1 MARQTGFSSL
11 TGLQLTGMQVNRA
24 SLSRRRVLGILP
36 LAAVSSA
43 VAWVA
48 PWAVMSARAQSA
60 ALRLGVLPNL
70 SARVIFAQYQPVR
83 SYLEAELAQPVEVQ
97 TAADFKAF
105 HARTRAGDYDLVVTA
120 ANLARL
126 AQVDHQW
133 VPLAMYE
140 PPIPGVLVRAK
151 GVSPGGPAA
160 LKGKKLAL
168 ANPQS
173 LVALRGLQWLS
184 GQGLQVDRD
193 FKIVR
198 AGNDDS
204 LGTLIR
210 TGEAPMAMMSMGEF
224 RAIGEEMRKTL
235 KIVTEFA
242 KVPGFW
248 VMANPKLGAAEQ
260 QRVKALILQF
270 PQTDDGKKFSSLSGV
285 ATIRDI
291 TAAEQIPLDDFA
303 AQTRAGL
310 GITK

>member
-1 MARQTGFSSL
+1 MCSIFRRFKWL
-11 TGLQLTGMQVNRA
+11 RA
-24 SLSRRRVLGILP
+24 SFTAVL
-36 LAAVSSA
+36 LAMATTA
-43 VAWVA
+43 G
-48 PWAVMSARAQSA
+48 AQSTPGA
-60 ALRLGVLPNL
+60 EPFIIGVLPNV
-70 SARVIFAQYQPVR
+70 SARVILANYQPLR
-83 SYLEAELAQPVEVQ
+83 AYFERELKRKVEIV
-97 TAADFKAF
+97 TAADFRAF
-105 HARTRAGDYDLVVTA
+105 SAATMRGEYHLVVTA
-120 ANLARL
+120 ANVGRVNQLDAKWEPV
-126 AQVDHQW
+126 AI
-133 VPLAMYE
+133 YE
-140 PPIPGVLVRAK
+140 PPIPGLLVA
-151 GVSPGGPAA
+151 GASNANTAVDQ
-160 LKGKKLAL
+160 LKGKALAL